1 MIGIIGFGRFGCLT
15 TRYLARDF
23 KVNVLT
29 RKGNSSA
36 IKALGGIPES
46 LETVC
51 AQKYII
57 LCVPISTLKNVL
69 KNIAPIIKED
79 AIVVDVCSVKEAPI
93 RWMKS
98 LLPETVS
105 ILPTHPMFGPDSA
118 SESLAGCKIF
128 LNDAG
133 IKKSGYQKIKRYL
146 RSLGLVLVEGSPE
159 EHDHQIAV
167 SLALTHFIGRGLEEF
182 GAGPLDIDTEGY
194 QRLLHILGVV
204 EHDTW
209 QLFVDMNRYNSYA
222 RQKRRKFMDAMKKI
236 DTLIEKQVV

>member
-1 MIGIIGFGRFGCLT
+1 
-15 TRYLARDF
+15 
-23 KVNVLT
+23 
-29 RKGNSSA
+29 
-36 IKALGGIPES
+36 
-46 LETVC
+46 
-51 AQKYII
+51 
-57 LCVPISTLKNVL
+57 
-69 KNIAPIIKED
+69 
-79 AIVVDVCSVKEAPI
+79 
-93 RWMKS
+93 
-98 LLPETVS
+98 
-105 ILPTHPMFGPDSA
+105 
-118 SESLAGCKIF
+118 
-128 LNDAG
+128 
-133 IKKSGYQKIKRYL
+133 
-146 RSLGLVLVEGSPE
+146 LGLVLVEGSPE